1 LTGRIMFGADGHDYA
16 KAFAAYESAEFLCD
30 KQLEGIFC
38 KNAERFLRKRGICDL
53 K

>member
-16 KAFAAYESAEFLCD
+16 KAFAAYESAEFLSD

-38 KNAERFLRKRGICDL
+38 KNAERFLRKRGICL